1 MGYVSPLSRTA
12 QVGLKALQLRLGRF
26 LFLEGSLA
34 YAPRIFETS

>member
-26 LFLEGSLA
+26 LLSGIPLA